1 MKKTIFILLLFGFV
15 KISIAGWSVVN
26 MGTTNDFADICLS
39 NTQTFYATAINPANY
54 SGVLYK
60 STNGGTNWF
69 QLPLPSGFWAPYT
82 CNIGSD
88 GLVGFVVGSS
98 IIKTSNGGVNWI
110 PAYTPTDTVIFF
122 GADLSSNPKAFWAVG
137 NKSGSSGV
145 GVPVVVRCP
154 SFFSSNDYIRM
165 TMPSSMSSYQLTC
178 VAAID
183 SNGCLIGVNRGANP
197 GLILRT
203 TDKGNNW
210 ATITMPAGIS
220 IWSIDLDGGG
230 GGFAAGGN
238 NDIAHI
244 YWTANW
250 GETWSLVYSANIG
263 HIKGLHYYGGNG
275 SFAVSHNGSILRNT
289 GSESPWTLQYSGVT
303 SQLNAI
309 SVLNSNENI
318 IYAVGD
324 NGIMLKTDNGGIG
337 IQKISTEIPNSFSLS
352 QNYPNPFNPTTIIN
366 FQLPMSNN
374 VKLIIYDVMGREV
387 ATLVNE
393 KLSSGTYEVE
403 WDGSNYPSGVYFYNI
418 QTESFSETKKML
430 MVK

>member
-1 MKKTIFILLLFGFV
+1 MKKTLFILLLFGFV
-15 KISIAGWSVVN
+15 KISIAGWAFVN
-26 MGTTNDFADICLS
+26 MGTTNDFTDICLS
-39 NTQTFYATAINPANY
+39 NAQTFYATTINPANY
-54 SGVLYK
+54 TGVFYK

-69 QLPLPSGFWAPYT
+69 QLPLPSGFMAPYT
-82 CNIGSD
+82 CHIGSD
-88 GLVGFVVGSS
+88 GLVGFVVGTS

-122 GADLSSNPKAFWAVG
+122 GADLSSGSPKAFWAVG
-137 NKSGSSGV
+137 NRMIFQSSE
-145 GVPVVVRCP
+145 PVIVRCP
-154 SFFSSNDYIRM
+154 SFFSSNAYTRM
-165 TMPSSMSSYQLTC
+165 TLPSGMSSYELTS

-183 SNGCLIGVNRGANP
+183 SNGCLIGVNRGASP

-203 TDKGNNW
+203 TDRGNNW

-250 GETWSLVYSANIG
+250 GATWSLVYSANIG
-263 HIKGLHYYGGNG
+263 HIKGLHYYGAFG
-275 SFAVSHNGSILRNT
+275 SFAVGHSGSILRNT
-289 GSESPWTLQYSGVT
+289 GSESPWTLQNSGVM

-337 IQKISTEIPNSFSLS
+337 IQKISTEIPNKFSLS
-352 QNYPNPFNPTTIIN
+352 QNYPNPFNPKTIIN
-366 FQLPMSNN
+366 FQLPMSNY
-374 VKLIIYDVMGREV
+374 VKLYIYDALGREIG
-387 ATLVNE
+387 TLVNE
-393 KLSSGTYEVE
+393 QLKAGTYQVD
-403 WDGSNYPSGVYFYNI
+403 WQADSYASGVYYYKLI
-418 QTESFSETKKML
+418 TDGFSETKKMIL
-430 MVK
+430 IK